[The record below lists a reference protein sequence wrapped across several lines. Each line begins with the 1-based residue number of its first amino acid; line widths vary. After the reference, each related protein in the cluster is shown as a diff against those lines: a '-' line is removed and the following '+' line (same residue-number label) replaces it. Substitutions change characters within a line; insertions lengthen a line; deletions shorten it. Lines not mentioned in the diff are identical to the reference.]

1 MTVIAVANNKGGVGK
16 TTTTLNLGAAL
27 CAMHLRVLL
36 VDFDPQASLTIY
48 MGYDPSALT
57 HNVYHMLTRR
67 ASALEILC
75 TGWKPFLDL
84 LPASIELASAE
95 LEISGVLGREYI
107 LRDQLETL
115 KDFYDVVLID
125 NMPSLGILTVN
136 SLMASDYVI
145 VPVEPTYLAY
155 KGLEMIS
162 STIEEVRRY
171 NPKLQLLGTILTM
184 VDERTRHSKEIIR
197 LIHESFPVL
206 EPMIHRSVKFADAT
220 AKGESIASYAGE
232 NFDGSQAYAQ
242 IAQQIYARIMPEETG
257 ILKNPQ

>member
-48 MGYDPSALT
+48 MGYDPSVLT

-75 TGWKPFLDL
+75 TGRHPFLDL

-95 LEISGVLGREYI
+95 LEISGMMGREYI
-107 LRDQLETL
+107 LRDQ
-115 KDFYDVVLID
+115 LID

-136 SLMASDYVI
+136 SLIASDYVI

-162 STIEEVRRY
+162 STIGEVRRY
-171 NPKLQLLGTILTM
+171 NPKLELLGTILTM

-197 LIHESFPVL
+197 LIQNSFPVL
-206 EPMIHRSVKFADAT
+206 MPMIHRSVKFADAT
-220 AKGESIASYAGE
+220 AKGQSISDYAGE
-232 NFDGSQAYAQ
+232 NFDGSRAYAEIAEQ
-242 IAQQIYARIMPEETG
+242 ISRRLMPENG
-257 ILKNPQ
+257 DFPIDPA